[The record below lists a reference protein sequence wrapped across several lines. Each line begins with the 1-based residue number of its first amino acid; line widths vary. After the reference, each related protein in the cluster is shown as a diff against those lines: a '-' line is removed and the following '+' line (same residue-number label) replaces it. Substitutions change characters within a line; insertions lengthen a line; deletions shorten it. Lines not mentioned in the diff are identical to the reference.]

1 MQTKFS
7 EDVMQALEDDES
19 TTEELRFVK
28 AIAAGL
34 ADIRNGNTVSAEQA
48 KQLLGIS

>member
-1 MQTKFS
+1 MQRKFS
-7 EDVMQALEDDES
+7 EDMRQALEDDES
-19 TTEELRFVK
+19 TADELRFVK
-28 AIAAGL
+28 AVAAGL